1 VIVGTPRKSAA
12 CPPYG
17 NSTIPIGVNL
27 LQRIFAIGVALASL
41 TCSIGTAT
49 AETYPSR
56 PITIV
61 APYPAG
67 GLFDGIARILAES
80 MRGPLGQ
87 SVVIENVGGAGG
99 SIALARVARAAPD
112 GYTLGVGSGDQLV
125 VNAAIYPLQYD
136 VVKDFEP
143 IGLMIDGPILIVSKN
158 AVPARNLK
166 ELVAWMKANEATAS
180 AAHNGAGGV
189 VHLCG
194 IELQRI
200 AGTNFPFIPY
210 RGVAPALQDVVG
222 GRIDV
227 MCTSPASSLGMVR
240 NGLVRGYAIT
250 SGTRLASAPEIPTVD
265 EAGFPEFHMSVWG
278 ALFAPKGTP
287 KDVVAR
293 LNAAAKEALADPVVQ
308 KRLADLGQEV
318 VPRDQQTPEALAALQ
333 KAEIEKWWPIIK
345 AANIKPE

>member
-1 VIVGTPRKSAA
+1 MAKVAGA
-12 CPPYG
+12 
-17 NSTIPIGVNL
+17 IPMAGVKC
-27 LQRIFAIGVALASL
+27 LQYVLALGLALAGL
-41 TCSIGTAT
+41 AGSIDGAA

-61 APYPAG
+61 VPYPAG
-67 GLFDGIARILAES
+67 GLFDAIARVLAES
-80 MRGPLGQ
+80 MRVPLGQ
-87 SVVIENVGGAGG
+87 SVVIENVGGASG

-143 IGLMIDGPILIVSKN
+143 IGLLIDGPMLILSKN

-166 ELVAWMKANEATAS
+166 ELIAWLKANQATVT
-180 AAHNGAGGV
+180 AAHNGAGGAI
-189 VHLCG
+189 HLCG
-194 IELQRI
+194 LELQRI
-200 AGTNFPFIPY
+200 AGTSFPFIPY
-210 RGVAPALQDVVG
+210 RGAAPALQDVVG

-250 SGTRLASAPEIPTVD
+250 SSRHLASAPEIPTVD
-265 EAGFPEFHMSVWG
+265 EAGLPQFHMSVWG
-278 ALFAPKGTP
+278 ALFAPRGTP
-287 KDVVAR
+287 NDVIAR
-293 LNAAAKEALADPVVQ
+293 LNTAAREALADPLVQ

-318 VPRDQQTPEALAALQ
+318 VPREQQTPEALAALQ

-345 AANIKPE
+345 AANIKAE